1 MQVWDLDT
9 FECKMTV
16 NEHTDTVTSLIC
28 WDNFLLS
35 SSWDCTI
42 KVWAAN
48 EENTTLEVAYSH
60 NVENGIVALNGMT
73 DAEDKHILLSS
84 CQDNSVRLYE
94 LPSFSE
100 KGRLF
105 GRQEVRS
112 IEKGPGGL
120 IFTGDGTGLV
130 TVSKWS
136 EEPKLEAASS

>member
-60 NVENGIVALNGMT
+60 NVENV
-73 DAEDKHILLSS
+73 SS
-84 CQDNSVRLYE
+84 
-94 LPSFSE
+94 
-100 KGRLF
+100 
-105 GRQEVRS
+105 
-112 IEKGPGGL
+112 
-120 IFTGDGTGLV
+120 
-130 TVSKWS
+130 
-136 EEPKLEAASS
+136 